1 LETSPPPPQNKIN
14 PPRRYLSVGGFTL
27 LKPELPDLKIEP
39 ELKEF
44 RQMKKSKISLV
55 AVLALSLTLGLAAS
69 SWARPGGGMM
79 GGMGGGM
86 GCGMMGAANLTP
98 EQAGKFFDLK
108 EKFHDDTAATR
119 KQMMV
124 KRAELAA
131 LWKAEK
137 PDQAAINA
145 KQKEINA
152 LRDQMQEARKIS
164 PELGQGFGRGMHGG
178 KGGGRG
184 MGPGGGMG
192 PGPMGSGGPGAGA
205 PAPAPPAK

>member
-1 LETSPPPPQNKIN
+1 
-14 PPRRYLSVGGFTL
+14 
-27 LKPELPDLKIEP
+27 
-39 ELKEF
+39 
-44 RQMKKSKISLV
+44 MKKSKISLA

-69 SWARPGGGMM
+69 SWARPG

-108 EKFHDDTAATR
+108 EKFHSDTTATR

-124 KRAELAA
+124 KHAELAA

-137 PDQAAINA
+137 PDQAAITA

-152 LRDQMQEARKIS
+152 LRDQMQEKRTAFQLEARKIS
-164 PELGQGFGRGMHGG
+164 PELGQGCGRGMHGG
-178 KGGGRG
+178 KGHGRG
-184 MGPGGGMG
+184 MGPGGCPMVGPGGGMG
-192 PGPMGSGGPGAGA
+192 PGGPGAGT